1 MLRYT
6 LMRLG
11 IFVGCL
17 VVVWALVYSGLVP
30 RGLGDSNGL
39 WIVLLALLI
48 SAPISFVVLRGERD
62 RASERIVRRV
72 ERAKANLEA
81 NRTQEDAADDT
92 ARAQGQT
99 PARRRRRNVR
109 HTRTPHAKRPGSLHQ
124 GDRGALRSMRVF
136 AVTPFKARL

>member
-11 IFVGCL
+11 IFAGCL
-17 VVVWALVYSGLVP
+17 VVVWALVYFGLAP

-48 SAPISFVVLRGERD
+48 SAPISFVVLRNERD

-81 NRTQEDAADDT
+81 NRSQEDAADDT
-92 ARAQGQT
+92 ARAQSRPSGRTQT
-99 PARRRRRNVR
+99 
-109 HTRTPHAKRPGSLHQ
+109 S
-124 GDRGALRSMRVF
+124 
-136 AVTPFKARL
+136 

>member
-11 IFVGCL
+11 VFVGCL
-17 VVVWALVYSGLVP
+17 VVVWGLVHSGLAP

-48 SAPISFVVLRGERD
+48 SAPISLVVLRKERD
-62 RASERIVRRV
+62 RASERIVQRV
-72 ERAKANLEA
+72 NRAKADLEA
-81 NRTQEDAADDT
+81 NRNQEDAADET

-99 PARRRRRNVR
+99 
-109 HTRTPHAKRPGSLHQ
+109 S
-124 GDRGALRSMRVF
+124 
-136 AVTPFKARL
+136 

>member
-11 IFVGCL
+11 IFAGCL
-17 VVVWALVYSGLVP
+17 VVVWALVYSGLAP

-48 SAPISFVVLRGERD
+48 SAPISFVVLRNERD
-62 RASERIVRRV
+62 RASERIVRRM

-81 NRTQEDAADDT
+81 NRSQEDAADDT
-92 ARAQGQT
+92 ARAQSRPSG
-99 PARRRRRNVR
+99 R
-109 HTRTPHAKRPGSLHQ
+109 TRTS
-124 GDRGALRSMRVF
+124 
-136 AVTPFKARL
+136 